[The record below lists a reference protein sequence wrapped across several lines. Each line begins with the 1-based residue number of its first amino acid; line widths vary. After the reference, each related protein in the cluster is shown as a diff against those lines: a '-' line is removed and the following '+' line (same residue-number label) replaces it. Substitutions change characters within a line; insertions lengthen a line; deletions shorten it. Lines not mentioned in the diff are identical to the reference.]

1 MTGIYQAKTIA
12 SLSEISEDEWN
23 ACCYTQ
29 QTRHNPFLSHQFLY
43 ALEESGCATRETGW
57 QAQHILIHKGNKL
70 VGVMPLYLKSHSY
83 GEYVFDHAWADAYQ
97 HAFRNTGRNTG
108 QNIGQNTGENYYP
121 KLQSAV
127 PFSPVTAPKLMVRPS
142 EILAQNTREIQEKML
157 MAALSLVKEY
167 QLSSLHVTFAE
178 KAEWNLMAEHGFLK
192 RLDQQFHWH
201 NDGYGSFDDFLMA
214 LSSRKRKNIRK
225 ERKQAVI
232 KNVDIEI
239 LSGKDIT
246 EEHWDHYF
254 SFYLETGQRK
264 WGQPYLNRR
273 FFSLLG
279 EKISEKIVLIMCKR
293 EDKYIAGA
301 LNMLSDDTLYGRYWG
316 AIEDH
321 KYLHFEVCYYQAIEY
336 AIRHGLKKVE
346 AGAQG
351 EHKLA
356 RGYRPAATYSAHWI
370 SNPQFRKAVADYLVR
385 EREVVKQ
392 NQKILMDFAPFKK
405 GNIQS

>member
-1 MTGIYQAKTIA
+1 MTGIYQAQTIA
-12 SLSEISEDEWN
+12 SLSEISEKEWN

-29 QTRHNPFLSHQFLY
+29 QTRHNPFLSYQFLS
-43 ALEESGCATRETGW
+43 ALEESGCATSETGW
-57 QAQHILIHKGNKL
+57 QAQHILIHKGKEL

-97 HAFRNTGRNTG
+97 HAF
-108 QNIGQNTGENYYP
+108 QNIGQNTTENYYP

-127 PFSPVTAPKLMVRPS
+127 PFSPVTATKLMVRPS
-142 EILAQNTREIQEKML
+142 EILNNLEIQEQIL
-157 MAALSLVKEY
+157 MAALSLVKGY

-178 KAEWNLMAEHGFLK
+178 KAEWALMAEHGFLK

-201 NDGYGSFDDFLMA
+201 NEGYRSFEDFLMA

-225 ERKQAVI
+225 ERKQSVI
-232 KNVDIEI
+232 NGVEIEI
-239 LSGKDIT
+239 LSGSDIT

-254 SFYLETGQRK
+254 AFYLETGQRK

-273 FFSLLG
+273 FFSLLS
-279 EKISEKIVLIMCKR
+279 EKMSEKIILILCKR
-293 EDKYIAGA
+293 ENKYIAGA

-336 AIRHGLKKVE
+336 AILHGLKKVE

-356 RGYRPAATYSAHWI
+356 RGYRPAPTYSAHWI
-370 SNPQFRKAVADYLVR
+370 SNPHFRKAVADYLVR

-392 NQKILMDFAPFKK
+392 NQEILMDFTPYKRDK
-405 GNIQS
+405 IQS

>member
-1 MTGIYQAKTIA
+1 MTGVYQAKTIT
-12 SLSEISEDEWN
+12 SLSEISEEEWN

-29 QTRHNPFLSHQFLY
+29 QTRRNPFLSYQFLY

-57 QAQHILIHKGNKL
+57 QAQHILIYKGNKL
-70 VGVMPLYLKSHSY
+70 VGVMPLYLKNHSY

-127 PFSPVTAPKLMVRPS
+127 PFSPITASKLMVKPS

-167 QLSSLHVTFAE
+167 RLSSLHVTFAE

-201 NDGYGSFDDFLMA
+201 NEGYGSFEDFLMA

-232 KNVDIEI
+232 KGVDIEI

-279 EKISEKIVLIMCKR
+279 EKMSEKIVLIMCKR
-293 EDKYIAGA
+293 EGKYMAGA

-321 KYLHFEVCYYQAIEY
+321 KYLHFEVCYYQAIDY
-336 AIRHGLKKVE
+336 AIQHGLQKVE

-356 RGYRPAATYSAHWI
+356 RGYRPEPTHSAHWI
-370 SNPQFRKAVADYLVR
+370 SNPNFRKAVADYLVR
-385 EREVVKQ
+385 EREMVKQ

-405 GNIQS
+405 NTIKS